1 MEELLKNPVF
11 ASHVLAALGSVAIGT
26 GITYPFD
33 TIKTLVQVGA
43 SSSKQFTTAQVLERV
58 KSVSGYQGLYS
69 GLSWLTLGRIPSLG
83 ARFGVHEI
91 LTAFYKDGRIDNY
104 VYVSEALFAGMIAGA
119 IESCLNSPFEMIKL
133 RKQVAAAIRVP
144 SSSSSSSP
152 ATKPAVAPIISRLLP
167 GYTPDKVAL
176 NHTVKLLS
184 VLSSKDHNMAEA
196 LKNYPWMMSGSGKP
210 PDVIDVKQPL
220 DIVRLEGWR
229 SFWRGLRAGIARDSI
244 FGGIF
249 FGSWQFLHLALLNWK
264 AVGVDPPPETN
275 DEIGPLSPLA
285 VSLTAGI
292 SGSMAAAASHGF
304 DTSRTR
310 SQCIV
315 LPKYLAME
323 RSFLKW
329 SRPGNWFER
338 FTGIHPA
345 DRNLLFRG
353 ISARMARGGLASF
366 VLVGT
371 YFVAVDHLIA
381 KS

>member
-11 ASHVLAALGSVAIGT
+11 ASHVVAASGSVAIGT
-26 GITYPFD
+26 ALSYHLD
-33 TIKTLVQVGA
+33 TIKTLIQVGA
-43 SSSKQFTTAQVLERV
+43 SSNKKLNATQVLERV
-58 KSVSGYQGLYS
+58 KSVSGYAGLYS
-69 GLSWLTLGRIPSLG
+69 GLSWLTVGRITSLG

-91 LTAFYKDGRIDNY
+91 LTAYYKDGRIDNY
-104 VYVSEALFAGMIAGA
+104 VYVSEALFAGIIAGA
-119 IESCLNSPFEMIKL
+119 LESCLNSPFEMIKL
-133 RKQVAAAIRVP
+133 RKQVAAAIHIPVP
-144 SSSSSSSP
+144 SSSISSVKS
-152 ATKPAVAPIISRLLP
+152 ATAPIISRLLP
-167 GYTPDKVAL
+167 GFIPDKVAL
-176 NHTVKLLS
+176 DRTVNLLS
-184 VLSSKDHNMAEA
+184 VLSSKNHNLGEA
-196 LKNYPWMMSGSGKP
+196 LKNCPWMMTGSGKP
-210 PDVIDVKQPL
+210 PDVTDVKRPQ

-229 SFWRGLRAGIARDSI
+229 SLWRGLRTGIARDSV

-249 FGSWQFLHLALLNWK
+249 FGSWQFLHLAMLNWK
-264 AVGVDPPPETN
+264 AVGMDPPPERN
-275 DEIGPLSPLA
+275 DEIGPLSPL
-285 VSLTAGI
+285 VLSLTAGF

-323 RSFLKW
+323 RRLLKW
-329 SRPGNWFER
+329 TRPGNWFER

-353 ISARMARGGLASF
+353 ISARMARSGLSSF

-371 YFVAVDHLIA
+371 YFMVVDHLIA